1 MNENEDLDP
10 TLLRHLREVPPA
22 SASVRDAHIAAALAE
37 MAPSRRTGAN
47 RSRIL
52 GGVAAA
58 VVLAVGGVAVVIQQ
72 RDSRGGVLKST
83 AVITVPKG
91 GGDCSQ
97 EFSGLWGDVGDSRV
111 IKHNNTEYAVMFR
124 DDNIDVYEATEPCS
138 RIGTMG
144 YWDQLVA
151 RDNEGSPAGSS
162 AVCSYATEPV
172 RRFNDRA
179 RADSYGLVLVQT
191 DEGLSLHFEDKCDVS
206 IVTLALP

>member
-37 MAPSRRTGAN
+37 IAPSRRTGAN

-58 VVLAVGGVAVVIQQ
+58 VMLAVGGVTVANQQ
-72 RDSRGGVLKST
+72 QERGVLT
-83 AVITVPKG
+83 GTVTTTLPKG

-138 RIGTMG
+138 RVGTMG